1 MRRQRGSGQRG
12 AAQGTAVLP
21 LRRWPVPL
29 ACSAPLACPS
39 GEEAAGQRCTRRGVL
54 AAGAAPSG
62 PGWGRLLLVLW
73 CRSASRALHVSRAQ
87 TQAPARKKSASA

>member
-1 MRRQRGSGQRG
+1 MGAEQHMARYTG
-12 AAQGTAVLP
+12 AA

-39 GEEAAGQRCTRRGVL
+39 GEEASEQRCTRQELRSL
-54 AAGAAPSG
+54 WPL
-62 PGWGRLLLVLW
+62 WGRQLLVMS
-73 CRSASRALHVSRAQ
+73 CRSASRPLHVSRAQ